1 LPVEAG
7 ADQVLHVRFSA
18 GSGTEGAMEA
28 FRQLLRAHP
37 GSTRVVIH
45 VPSGRGGSE
54 LPMELRSGVAY
65 DAELLA
71 EVGRRLGPGAASL
84 SLD

>member
-1 LPVEAG
+1 
-7 ADQVLHVRFSA
+7 
-18 GSGTEGAMEA
+18 MEA
-28 FRQLLRAHP
+28 FRHLLRSHP

-45 VPSGRGGSE
+45 VPSGRGGGE
-54 LPMELRSGVAY
+54 LPMELRTGVAY

-71 EVGRRLGPGAASL
+71 EVGRRLDPGAASI